1 MMTENSES
9 YTQSSTEPSQS
20 STITNLPTE
29 GMDIE
34 KYRETKEGRTL
45 VAWVKSEHTKARMAR
60 KQKETQ
66 WFSNMSMFYGQ
77 HWLEKTKSNLPLGYA
92 DKFHTPTKPYYHE
105 RKTINR
111 IRSYVRWEMSK
122 MLSSF
127 PTAQAIP
134 SSSEDQDQRAAFA
147 AEQAWTSISEA
158 KKLRQHLSRTMWW
171 TIVTGNGFLKT
182 HWDPYC
188 KDKLSGG
195 MGDIKYGTVTP
206 FHLFV
211 PDMREQEIEDQP
223 FVINAYTKTVEW
235 AEYYFSKELN
245 GIKLAASTS
254 SANTIIEGA
263 ELNLQATNEPD
274 SVIVYET
281 WVKPGAHKL
290 LPEGGVIISID
301 DILISCYKD
310 GFPYGHGMYPFTKF
324 EHIPTATFY
333 ADSPIVDLTQL
344 QREYNGLRSE
354 ISEAGK
360 RMAKPQLLAT
370 MGSIVPSKV
379 TNEPGLII
387 QYKPGMPPP
396 QPLPMAPLPQYYLDQ
411 QDRILNDWID
421 ISGEREVSRG
431 STPPGVTSGTAISYL
446 QEASNQYLTPQ
457 YQSIEA
463 GVEKVA
469 TQTIEL
475 FVQYVDLP
483 RKIRTIGADG
493 AFDTML
499 LQGSDIASGTD
510 IRIEPGSS
518 YAKSK
523 AAQEA
528 RVMDM
533 FAVGIIDQPAASR
546 MLEIGGV
553 QKIMDT
559 MKVAESKAQ
568 RENIKMKMLKP
579 EQLEEAKQE
588 AIEQIMQQLEQEAQQ
603 NPGIMESP
611 EIQQMMQQ
619 LPDMPAPLIITV
631 DDFDV
636 HEVHIDTH
644 NKFRMS
650 QEYEILPEELK
661 QQFIEH
667 VGQHEAILQQKQMQ
681 QFLQAIPGDGTQD
694 GGAPGSTGNMEVQ
707 IGGPQQGAGAMM
719 APNGAVPDMA
729 PEPPQGV

>member
-1 MMTENSES
+1 MAEMPDSYSQNSPGL
-9 YTQSSTEPSQS
+9 TQNSTV
-20 STITNLPTE
+20 IKLPE
-29 GMDIE
+29 DGLNIE
-34 KYRETKEGRTL
+34 KYRESEEARKL
-45 VAWVKSEHTKARMAR
+45 VAWVQSEWTKAKTAR
-60 KQKETQ
+60 SQKQLQ
-66 WFSNMSMFYGQ
+66 WFHNMSMFYGH
-77 HWLEKTKSNLPLGYA
+77 HWVEQTRGNFPEDYR
-92 DKFHTPTKPYYHE
+92 DKLFTPRKPYYHQ

-147 AEQAWTSISEA
+147 AEQAWTSISDA
-158 KKLRQHLSRTMWW
+158 KKLRQHLSRTTWW

-182 HWDPYC
+182 HWDDTC
-188 KDKLSGG
+188 IDKVSGEK
-195 MGDIKYGTVTP
+195 GDIKYGHVTP

-211 PDMREQEIEDQP
+211 PDIREQDIEDQP
-223 FVINAYTKTVEW
+223 FVINAYTKPVAW
-235 AEYYFSKELN
+235 AQYYFAKEL
-245 GIKLAASTS
+245 GDIQLTPSVS
-254 SANTIIEGA
+254 SANQILDEA
-263 ELNLQATNEPD
+263 YLNLGHSKAPD

-281 WVKPGAHKL
+281 WVKPGATKMM
-290 LPEGGVIISID
+290 PQGGVIISID
-301 DILISCYKD
+301 DILINVYRD

-333 ADSPIVDLTQL
+333 ADSPIVDLSQL
-344 QREYNGLRSE
+344 QKEYNGLRSE
-354 ISEAGK
+354 IAEAGR
-360 RMAKPQLLAT
+360 RMAKPQLIAP
-370 MGSIVPSKV
+370 MGSIVPSKL
-379 TNEPGLII
+379 TNEPGLVI
-387 QYKPGMPPP
+387 QYKPGMAPP
-396 QPLPMAPLPQYYLDQ
+396 QPLPLSPLPQYYLDQ
-411 QDRILNDWID
+411 QDRVLNDWID

-431 STPPGVTSGTAISYL
+431 DAPPGVTSGTAISYL

-457 YQSIEA
+457 FQSIEA
-463 GVEKVA
+463 GVEKIA

-499 LQGSDIASGTD
+499 LKGADIASGTD

-533 FAVGIIDQPAASR
+533 FSVGIIDQPTASR
-546 MLEIGGV
+546 LLEVGGV

-559 MKVAESKAQ
+559 MNVAERKAQ
-568 RENIKMKMLKP
+568 RENIKMKMMTLEDIEMARQQAMQEIMAGLPP
-579 EQLEEAKQE
+579 EAMQN
-588 AIEQIMQQLEQEAQQ
+588 EQIMQ
-603 NPGIMESP
+603 
-611 EIQQMMQQ
+611 EIQN
-619 LPDMPAPLIITV
+619 MPAPAIIPV

-636 HEVHIDTH
+636 HEVHIETH

-650 QEYEILPEELK
+650 QEYEILPDEIK
-661 QQFIEH
+661 AQFADH
-667 VGQHEAILQQKQMQ
+667 VAQHEQILQERAMAQMMMGQ
-681 QFLQAIPGDGTQD
+681 PPADGAQ
-694 GGAPGSTGNMEVQ
+694 
-707 IGGPQQGAGAMM
+707 GGPEMGPGAMM

-729 PEPPQGV
+729 PEQGV

>member
-1 MMTENSES
+1 MPETPDSYSQNSPGL
-9 YTQSSTEPSQS
+9 TQSSTVIKLPEDGL
-20 STITNLPTE
+20 NL
-29 GMDIE
+29 D
-34 KYRETKEGRTL
+34 KYRESEEARKL
-45 VAWVKSEHTKARMAR
+45 VAWVQSEWTKAKTAR
-60 KQKETQ
+60 SQKQLQ
-66 WFSNMSMFYGQ
+66 WFHNMSMFYGH
-77 HWLEKTKSNLPLGYA
+77 HWVEQTRGNFPDGYK
-92 DKFHTPTKPYYHE
+92 DKLFTPRKPYYHE

-134 SSSEDQDQRAAFA
+134 ASSEDDDQRAAFA
-147 AEQAWTSISEA
+147 AEQAWTSISES
-158 KKLRQHLSRTMWW
+158 KKLRQHMSRAMWW

-188 KDKLSGG
+188 KDKVSGE
-195 MGDIKYGTVTP
+195 MGDIKFGHVTP

-211 PDMREQEIEDQP
+211 PDIREQDIEDQP

-235 AEYYFSKELN
+235 AQYYFAKELGN
-245 GIKLAASTS
+245 IKLSPSVS
-254 SANTIIEGA
+254 SANQILDEA
-263 ELNLQATNEPD
+263 YLNLGHSKAPD

-281 WVKPGAHKL
+281 WIKPGAHKL
-290 LPEGGVIISID
+290 MPEGGVIVTVD
-301 DILISCYKD
+301 DILISVYKD

-333 ADSPIVDLTQL
+333 ADSPIVDLSQL
-344 QREYNGLRSE
+344 QKEYNGLRSE
-354 ISEAGK
+354 ISEAGR
-360 RMAKPQLLAT
+360 RMAKPQLIAP
-370 MGSIVPSKV
+370 MGSIVPSKL
-379 TNEPGLII
+379 TNEPGLVI

-396 QPLPMAPLPQYYLDQ
+396 QPLPLSPLPQYYLEQ

-431 STPPGVTSGTAISYL
+431 DTPPGVTSGTAISYL

-457 YQSIEA
+457 FQSIEA
-463 GVEKVA
+463 GVEKIA
-469 TQTIEL
+469 IQTIEL

-499 LQGSDIASGTD
+499 LQGADIASGTD

-518 YAKSK
+518 FAKSK

-533 FAVGIIDQPAASR
+533 FAVGIIDQPAAAR

-559 MKVAESKAQ
+559 LNVAERKAQ
-568 RENIKMKMLKP
+568 RENIKMKMLTEDVLEMARQQAMEELMTQIPP
-579 EQLEEAKQE
+579 EAM
-588 AIEQIMQQLEQEAQQ
+588 ADPTIMQELQ
-603 NPGIMESP
+603 N
-611 EIQQMMQQ
+611 
-619 LPDMPAPLIITV
+619 MPTPLIVPV

-636 HEVHIDTH
+636 HEVHIETH

-650 QEYEILPEELK
+650 QEYEILPDELK
-661 QQFIEH
+661 QQFADH
-667 VGQHEAILQQKQMQ
+667 VAMHEQIVQQKQLQ
-681 QFLQAIPGDGTQD
+681 QFLQTIPGDGTEE
-694 GGAPGSTGNMEVQ
+694 GGPPLGGDNMEVP
-707 IGGPQQGAGAMM
+707 IGGPEMGPGAMM

-729 PEPPQGV
+729 PEQPQGV

>member
-1 MMTENSES
+1 MPETPDSYSQNSPGL
-9 YTQSSTEPSQS
+9 TQSSTVIKLPEDGL
-20 STITNLPTE
+20 NL
-29 GMDIE
+29 D
-34 KYRETKEGRTL
+34 KYRESEEARKL
-45 VAWVKSEHTKARMAR
+45 VAWVQSEWTKAKTAR
-60 KQKETQ
+60 SQKQLQ
-66 WFSNMSMFYGQ
+66 WFHNMSMFYGH
-77 HWLEKTKSNLPLGYA
+77 HWVEQTRGNFPDGYK
-92 DKFHTPTKPYYHE
+92 DKLFTPRKPYYHE

-134 SSSEDQDQRAAFA
+134 ASSEDDDQRAAFA
-147 AEQAWTSISEA
+147 AEQAWTSISES
-158 KKLRQHLSRTMWW
+158 KKLRQHMSRATWW

-188 KDKLSGG
+188 KDKVSGE
-195 MGDIKYGTVTP
+195 MGDIKFGHVTP

-211 PDMREQEIEDQP
+211 PDIREQDIEDQP

-235 AEYYFSKELN
+235 AQYYFAKEL
-245 GIKLAASTS
+245 GDIKLSPSVS
-254 SANTIIEGA
+254 SANQILDEA
-263 ELNLQATNEPD
+263 YLNLGHSKAPD

-281 WVKPGAHKL
+281 WIKPGAHKL
-290 LPEGGVIISID
+290 MPEGGVIVTVD
-301 DILISCYKD
+301 DILISVYKD
-310 GFPYGHGMYPFTKF
+310 GFPYGHNMYPFTKF

-333 ADSPIVDLTQL
+333 ADSPIVDLSQL
-344 QREYNGLRSE
+344 QKEYNGLRSE
-354 ISEAGK
+354 ISEAGR
-360 RMAKPQLLAT
+360 RMAKPQLIAP
-370 MGSIVPSKV
+370 MGSIVPSKL
-379 TNEPGLII
+379 TNEPGLVI

-396 QPLPMAPLPQYYLDQ
+396 QPLPLSPLPQYYLEQ

-431 STPPGVTSGTAISYL
+431 DTPPGVTSGTAISYL

-457 YQSIEA
+457 FQSIEA
-463 GVEKVA
+463 GVEKIA
-469 TQTIEL
+469 IQTIEL
-475 FVQYVDLP
+475 FVQYVDIP

-499 LQGSDIASGTD
+499 LQGADIASGTD

-518 YAKSK
+518 FAKSK

-533 FAVGIIDQPAASR
+533 FAVGIIDQPAAAR

-559 MKVAESKAQ
+559 LNVAERKAQ
-568 RENIKMKMLKP
+568 RENIKMKMLTEDVLEMARQQAMEELMTQIPP
-579 EQLEEAKQE
+579 EAM
-588 AIEQIMQQLEQEAQQ
+588 ADPTIMQELQ
-603 NPGIMESP
+603 N
-611 EIQQMMQQ
+611 
-619 LPDMPAPLIITV
+619 MPTPLIVPV

-636 HEVHIDTH
+636 HEVHIETH

-650 QEYEILPEELK
+650 QEYEILPDELK
-661 QQFIEH
+661 QQFADH
-667 VGQHEAILQQKQMQ
+667 VAMHEQIVQQKQLQ
-681 QFLQAIPGDGTQD
+681 QFLQTIPGDGTEE
-694 GGAPGSTGNMEVQ
+694 GGPPLGGDNMEVP
-707 IGGPQQGAGAMM
+707 IGGPQMGAGAMM

-729 PEPPQGV
+729 PEQPQGV

>member
-1 MMTENSES
+1 MAEMPDNYSQNSPGL
-9 YTQSSTEPSQS
+9 TQNSTV
-20 STITNLPTE
+20 IKLPE
-29 GMDIE
+29 DGLNIE
-34 KYRETKEGRTL
+34 KYRESEEARKL
-45 VAWVKSEHTKARMAR
+45 IAWVQSEWTKAKTAR
-60 KQKETQ
+60 SQKQLQ
-66 WFSNMSMFYGQ
+66 WFHNMSMFYGH
-77 HWLEKTKSNLPLGYA
+77 HWVEQTRGNFPEDYR
-92 DKFHTPTKPYYHE
+92 DKLFTPRKPYYHQ

-147 AEQAWTSISEA
+147 AEQAWTSISDS
-158 KKLRQHLSRTMWW
+158 KKLRQHLSRTTWW

-182 HWDPYC
+182 HWDDTC
-188 KDKLSGG
+188 IDKVSGEK
-195 MGDIKYGTVTP
+195 GDIKYGHVTP

-211 PDMREQEIEDQP
+211 PDIREQDIEDQP
-223 FVINAYTKTVEW
+223 FVINAYTKPVAW
-235 AEYYFSKELN
+235 AQYYFAKEL
-245 GIKLAASTS
+245 GDIQLTPSVS
-254 SANTIIEGA
+254 SANQILDEA
-263 ELNLQATNEPD
+263 YLNLGHSKAPD

-281 WVKPGAHKL
+281 WVKPGATKMM
-290 LPEGGVIISID
+290 PQGGVIISID
-301 DILISCYKD
+301 DILINVYRD

-333 ADSPIVDLTQL
+333 ADSPIVDLSQL
-344 QREYNGLRSE
+344 QKEYNGLRSE
-354 ISEAGK
+354 IAEAGR
-360 RMAKPQLLAT
+360 RMAKPQLIAP
-370 MGSIVPSKV
+370 MGSIVPSKL
-379 TNEPGLII
+379 TNEPGLVI
-387 QYKPGMPPP
+387 QYKPGMAPP
-396 QPLPMAPLPQYYLDQ
+396 QPLPLSPLPQYYLDQ
-411 QDRILNDWID
+411 QDRVLNDWID

-431 STPPGVTSGTAISYL
+431 DAPPGVTSGTAISYL

-457 YQSIEA
+457 FQSIEA
-463 GVEKVA
+463 GVEKIA

-499 LQGSDIASGTD
+499 LKGADIASGTD

-533 FAVGIIDQPAASR
+533 FSVGIIDQPTASR
-546 MLEIGGV
+546 LLEVGGV

-559 MKVAESKAQ
+559 MNVAERKAQ
-568 RENIKMKMLKP
+568 RENIKMKMMTLEDIEAARQQAMQEIMAGLPP
-579 EQLEEAKQE
+579 EAMQN
-588 AIEQIMQQLEQEAQQ
+588 EQIMQ
-603 NPGIMESP
+603 
-611 EIQQMMQQ
+611 EIQN
-619 LPDMPAPLIITV
+619 MPAPAIIPV

-636 HEVHIDTH
+636 HEVHIETH

-650 QEYEILPEELK
+650 QEYEILPDEIK
-661 QQFIEH
+661 AQFADH
-667 VGQHEAILQQKQMQ
+667 VAQHEQILQERAMAQMMMGQ
-681 QFLQAIPGDGTQD
+681 PPAE
-694 GGAPGSTGNMEVQ
+694 GAQ
-707 IGGPQQGAGAMM
+707 GGPEMGPGAMM

-729 PEPPQGV
+729 PEQGA

>member
-1 MMTENSES
+1 MPETPDSYSQNSPGL
-9 YTQSSTEPSQS
+9 TQSSTVIKLPEDGL
-20 STITNLPTE
+20 NL
-29 GMDIE
+29 D
-34 KYRETKEGRTL
+34 KYRESEEARKL
-45 VAWVKSEHTKARMAR
+45 VAWVQSEWTKAKTAR
-60 KQKETQ
+60 SQKQLQ
-66 WFSNMSMFYGQ
+66 WFHNMSMFYGH
-77 HWLEKTKSNLPLGYA
+77 HWVEQTRGNFPDGYK
-92 DKFHTPTKPYYHE
+92 DKLFTPRKPYYHE

-134 SSSEDQDQRAAFA
+134 ASSEDDDQRAAFA
-147 AEQAWTSISEA
+147 AEQAWTSISES
-158 KKLRQHLSRTMWW
+158 KKLRQHMSRATWW

-188 KDKLSGG
+188 KDKVSGE
-195 MGDIKYGTVTP
+195 MGDIKFGHVTP

-211 PDMREQEIEDQP
+211 PDIREQDIEDQP

-235 AEYYFSKELN
+235 AQYYFAKEL
-245 GIKLAASTS
+245 GDIKLSPSVS
-254 SANTIIEGA
+254 SANQILDEA
-263 ELNLQATNEPD
+263 YLNLGHSKAPD

-281 WVKPGAHKL
+281 WIKPGAHKL
-290 LPEGGVIISID
+290 MPEGGVIVTVD
-301 DILISCYKD
+301 DILISVYKD
-310 GFPYGHGMYPFTKF
+310 GFPYGHNMYPFTKF

-333 ADSPIVDLTQL
+333 ADSPIVDLSQL
-344 QREYNGLRSE
+344 QKEYNGLRSE
-354 ISEAGK
+354 ISEAGR
-360 RMAKPQLLAT
+360 RMAKPQLIAP
-370 MGSIVPSKV
+370 MGSIVPSKL
-379 TNEPGLII
+379 TNEPGLVI

-396 QPLPMAPLPQYYLDQ
+396 EPLPLSPLPQYYLEQ

-431 STPPGVTSGTAISYL
+431 DTPPGVTSGTAISYL

-457 YQSIEA
+457 FQSIEA
-463 GVEKVA
+463 GVEKIA
-469 TQTIEL
+469 IQTIEL
-475 FVQYVDLP
+475 FVQYVDIP

-499 LQGSDIASGTD
+499 LQGADIASGTD

-518 YAKSK
+518 FAKSK

-533 FAVGIIDQPAASR
+533 FAVGIIDQPAAAR

-559 MKVAESKAQ
+559 LNVAERKAQ
-568 RENIKMKMLKP
+568 RENIKMKMLTEDVLEMARQQAMEELMTQIPP
-579 EQLEEAKQE
+579 EAM
-588 AIEQIMQQLEQEAQQ
+588 ADPTIMQELQ
-603 NPGIMESP
+603 N
-611 EIQQMMQQ
+611 
-619 LPDMPAPLIITV
+619 MPTPLIVPV

-636 HEVHIDTH
+636 HEVHIETH

-650 QEYEILPEELK
+650 QEYEILPDELK
-661 QQFIEH
+661 QQFADH
-667 VGQHEAILQQKQMQ
+667 VAMHEQIVQQKQLQ
-681 QFLQAIPGDGTQD
+681 QFLQTIPGDGTEE
-694 GGAPGSTGNMEVQ
+694 GGPPLGGDNMEVP
-707 IGGPQQGAGAMM
+707 IGGPQMGAGAMM

-729 PEPPQGV
+729 PEQPQGV

>member
-1 MMTENSES
+1 MPETPDSYSQNSPGL
-9 YTQSSTEPSQS
+9 TQSSTVIKLPEDGL
-20 STITNLPTE
+20 NL
-29 GMDIE
+29 D
-34 KYRETKEGRTL
+34 KYRESEEARKL
-45 VAWVKSEHTKARMAR
+45 VAWVQSEWTKAKTAR
-60 KQKETQ
+60 SQKQLQ
-66 WFSNMSMFYGQ
+66 WFHNMSMFYGH
-77 HWLEKTKSNLPLGYA
+77 HWVEQTRGNFPDGYK
-92 DKFHTPTKPYYHE
+92 DKLFTPRKPYYHE

-134 SSSEDQDQRAAFA
+134 ASSEDDDQRAAFA
-147 AEQAWTSISEA
+147 AEQAWTSISES
-158 KKLRQHLSRTMWW
+158 KKLRQHMSRATWW

-188 KDKLSGG
+188 KDKVSGE
-195 MGDIKYGTVTP
+195 MGDIKYGHVTP

-211 PDMREQEIEDQP
+211 PDIREQDIEDQP

-235 AEYYFSKELN
+235 AQYYFAKEL
-245 GIKLAASTS
+245 GDIKLSPSVS
-254 SANTIIEGA
+254 SANQILDEA
-263 ELNLQATNEPD
+263 YLNLGHSKAPD

-281 WVKPGAHKL
+281 WIKPGAHKL
-290 LPEGGVIISID
+290 MPEGGVVVTVD
-301 DILISCYKD
+301 DILISVYKD
-310 GFPYGHGMYPFTKF
+310 GFPYGHNMYPFTKF

-333 ADSPIVDLTQL
+333 ADSPIVDLSQL
-344 QREYNGLRSE
+344 QKEYNGLRSE
-354 ISEAGK
+354 ISEAGR
-360 RMAKPQLLAT
+360 RMAKPQLIAP
-370 MGSIVPSKV
+370 MGSIVPSKL
-379 TNEPGLII
+379 TNEPGLVI

-396 QPLPMAPLPQYYLDQ
+396 QPLPLSPLPQYYLEQ

-431 STPPGVTSGTAISYL
+431 DTPPGVTSGTAISYL

-457 YQSIEA
+457 FQSIEA
-463 GVEKVA
+463 GVEKIA
-469 TQTIEL
+469 IQTIEL
-475 FVQYVDLP
+475 FVQYVDIP

-499 LQGSDIASGTD
+499 LQGADIASGTD

-518 YAKSK
+518 FAKSK

-533 FAVGIIDQPAASR
+533 FAVGIIDQPAAAR

-559 MKVAESKAQ
+559 LNVAERKAQ
-568 RENIKMKMLKP
+568 RENIKMKMLTEDVLEMARQQAMEELMTQIPP
-579 EQLEEAKQE
+579 EAM
-588 AIEQIMQQLEQEAQQ
+588 ADPTIMQELQ
-603 NPGIMESP
+603 N
-611 EIQQMMQQ
+611 
-619 LPDMPAPLIITV
+619 MPTPLIVPV

-636 HEVHIDTH
+636 HEVHIETH

-650 QEYEILPEELK
+650 QEYEILPDELK
-661 QQFIEH
+661 QQFADH
-667 VGQHEAILQQKQMQ
+667 VAMHEQIVQQKQLQ
-681 QFLQAIPGDGTQD
+681 QFLQTIPGDGTEE
-694 GGAPGSTGNMEVQ
+694 GGPPLGGDNMEVP
-707 IGGPQQGAGAMM
+707 IGGPQMGAGAMM

-729 PEPPQGV
+729 PEQPQGV